1 MQKAKKGGIHIARTR
16 TAYKHMF
23 RQYPDVVNICTLQK
37 MLGISRHHAYG
48 LITSGQIK
56 GRKVGKSYKIPK
68 VYVID
73 FLLQNDEAD
82 TLAQKGNA

>member
-1 MQKAKKGGIHIARTR
+1 
-16 TAYKHMF
+16 MF
-23 RQYPDVVNICTLQK
+23 RQYPDVIDVHTLQR

-73 FLLQNDEAD
+73 FLLQNNEAD
-82 TLAQKGNA
+82 TLAQTKNS

>member
-1 MQKAKKGGIHIARTR
+1 
-16 TAYKHMF
+16 MF
-23 RQYPDVVNICTLQK
+23 RQYPDVIDVHTLQK
-37 MLGISRHHAYG
+37 MLSISRHHAYS

-73 FLLQNDEAD
+73 FLLQNNDAD
-82 TLAQKGNA
+82 TFAKKGKS

>member
-1 MQKAKKGGIHIARTR
+1 
-16 TAYKHMF
+16 MF
-23 RQYPDVVNICTLQK
+23 RQYPDVIDVHTIQK
-37 MLGISRHHAYG
+37 ILGISRHHAYT

-73 FLLQNDEAD
+73 FLLQNNEAD
-82 TLAQKGNA
+82 TLAQTKNT

>member
-1 MQKAKKGGIHIARTR
+1 
-16 TAYKHMF
+16 MF
-23 RQYPDVVNICTLQK
+23 RQYPDVIDVHTLQR

-73 FLLQNDEAD
+73 FLLQNEESDPS
-82 TLAQKGNA
+82 AQINNEQNTY

>member
-1 MQKAKKGGIHIARTR
+1 
-16 TAYKHMF
+16 MF
-23 RQYPDVVNICTLQK
+23 RQYPDVIDVYTLQK

-82 TLAQKGNA
+82 TLAQKENS

>member
-1 MQKAKKGGIHIARTR
+1 MIERGVLINCKRD
-16 TAYKHMF
+16 AYKHLF
-23 RQYPDVVNICTLQK
+23 RQYPDVIDVYTLQK
-37 MLGISRHHAYG
+37 MLGISRHHAYT

-73 FLLQNDEAD
+73 FLLQNDDAD
-82 TLAQKGNA
+82 TLVQKENF

>member
-1 MQKAKKGGIHIARTR
+1 
-16 TAYKHMF
+16 MF
-23 RQYPDVVNICTLQK
+23 RQYPDVIDVHALQK
-37 MLGISRHHAYG
+37 MLGISRHHAYR

-73 FLLQNDEAD
+73 FLLQNNEAD
-82 TLAQKGNA
+82 TLAQTQNT

>member
-1 MQKAKKGGIHIARTR
+1 MAQTR

-23 RQYPDVVNICTLQK
+23 RQYPDVIDIHTLQE

-68 VYVID
+68 AYVID
-73 FLLQNDEAD
+73 FMLQSDEDD
-82 TLAQKGNA
+82 TLAQMENT